1 MIFRILI
8 RYILGYVNIS
18 IEGYYIERF
27 INVCISKSILLW
39 NVKIDKSTYARANV
53 GIKDFKKLKQTAKK
67 TRCRVKLNTK
77 RGLPFIMNR
86 YRKRKIFFIL
96 LVTILVLIGL
106 ESRFVW
112 NIEVQGLNRIPEEE
126 IRAELAECGL
136 NIGALKSKIETR
148 EIINKIR
155 LKRDDIAW
163 MNIDLKGT
171 NIIVQIAETT
181 QKPDIVPLDEYCN
194 IIATK
199 KGEITK
205 ITAKAGTPIAK
216 IGDTV
221 EKGSIL
227 IGGWMEGK
235 YTGTR
240 YVHGS
245 RRSHSQNIL

>member
-39 NVKIDKSTYARANV
+39 NVKIEKSTYARANV
-53 GIKDFKKLKQTAKK
+53 GIKDFKKIKEVAKK
-67 TRCRVKLNTK
+67 TKCRIKLNTK

-86 YRKRKIFFIL
+86 YRKRKIFFAL
-96 LVTILVLIGL
+96 LATILVLIGL
-106 ESRFVW
+106 EARFVW
-112 NIEVQGLNRIPEEE
+112 NIEIQGLNRIPEEE

-136 NIGALKSKIETR
+136 SVGTLKSKIESR

-155 LKRDDIAW
+155 LERDDIAW
-163 MNIDLKGT
+163 MNIDRKGT

-181 QKPDIVPLDEYCN
+181 EKPDIVPLNEYCN
-194 IIATK
+194 IVSTK
-199 KGEITK
+199 KAQIEK
-205 ITAKAGTPIAK
+205 ITAKSGTAVVK
-216 IGDTV
+216 VGDMV
-221 EKGSIL
+221 EKGSVL

-245 RRSHSQNIL
+245 RRGHSKSMV

>member
-8 RYILGYVNIS
+8 RYILGYVNIG

-53 GIKDFKKLKQTAKK
+53 GIKDFKKLKQVAKK
-67 TRCRVKLNTK
+67 TRCRIKLNTK

-86 YRKRKIFFIL
+86 YRKRKIFFAL
-96 LVTILVLIGL
+96 LATILVLIGL

-112 NIEVQGLNRIPEEE
+112 NIEIEGLNRIPEEE

-136 NIGALKSKIETR
+136 NIGTLKSKIESR
-148 EIINKIR
+148 AIINKIR
-155 LKRDDIAW
+155 LERDDIAW

-181 QKPDIVPLDEYCN
+181 EKPDIVPLDEYCN
-194 IIATK
+194 IVSTK
-199 KGEITK
+199 KGQIEK
-205 ITAKAGTPIAK
+205 ITAKSGTIIANV
-216 IGDTV
+216 GDMV
-221 EKGSIL
+221 EKGSII

-240 YVHGS
+240 YVHSS
-245 RRSHSQNIL
+245 RRSHSKSMV